1 MQGMY
6 PYSISRK
13 QSEIAMG
20 EDEMPCRTE
29 PQLSKN
35 QKYFSKTQIP
45 RSAGVHVSERG
56 VDFIEQLTRYLG

>member
-20 EDEMPCRTE
+20 EDEMRAERNRSYPKTK
-29 PQLSKN
+29 SIF
-35 QKYFSKTQIP
+35 QKLKFHEVPAFMFLNEAWILLNS
-45 RSAGVHVSERG
+45 
-56 VDFIEQLTRYLG
+56 